1 MKRHTSDRSKNR
13 KDLDSPDPKDTTI
26 PRTSRSKEDDMNQ
39 VAIVLI
45 FAGGTVFGIILEV
58 SDRQGEVMSRVSF
71 DYHGQLCEV
80 ELTVHWG
87 DAHDIH
93 GVTLDGVPSD
103 IDNQRVLRPH

>member
-1 MKRHTSDRSKNR
+1 
-13 KDLDSPDPKDTTI
+13 
-26 PRTSRSKEDDMNQ
+26 
-39 VAIVLI
+39 
-45 FAGGTVFGIILEV
+45 
-58 SDRQGEVMSRVSF
+58 MSRVSF

-103 IDNQRVLRPH
+103 IDDQEFYDLIEQEVCTGGVF